1 MDVQIQE
8 QTLLPGAS
16 QNILMNAL
24 KNTRVSFV
32 LLLIIIIGIYI
43 GIFFLVGNNN
53 NITSNG
59 LTTNDSST
67 NMIIIVI
74 EVILWAMLIALVYV
88 NMMHYSDEN
97 VSFRTKMENL
107 FNTKL
112 AELEVHADKEKE
124 KEETKEEAKE
134 ETKEET
140 KCVNNGGS
148 TNDGNKEVFHFPDNV
163 HTYSEAQK
171 LCEKHGARLASY
183 DEIERAYNN
192 GANWCS
198 YGWSQEQMALFPTQ
212 KAIYNEL
219 KKIPGHEYDCGRPGI
234 NGGFFNEPKIKF
246 GVNCYGVKPKAN
258 KRDENYMHALNH
270 SPAIRDNVVTGGT
283 SSLKQQEPR
292 KIIAPFNRDKW
303 TAY

>member
-1 MDVQIQE
+1 MDVKIQE

-16 QNILMNAL
+16 QNVLMNAL

-53 NITSNG
+53 NITNNG
-59 LTTNDSST
+59 GLVTNDSST
-67 NMIIIVI
+67 NIMIIVI

-97 VSFRTKMENL
+97 VGFRTKMENL
-107 FNTKL
+107 FNTKI
-112 AELEVHADKEKE
+112 AELEVHADKEKKSKE
-124 KEETKEEAKE
+124 K
-134 ETKEET
+134 
-140 KCVNNGGS
+140 KCANNKSS

-258 KRDENYMHALNH
+258 ERDKNYMHALNH

-283 SSLKQQEPR
+283 SSLKEKEPR
-292 KIIAPFNRDKW
+292 KIIAPFNLDIW
-303 TAY
+303 TTY

>member
-1 MDVQIQE
+1 MDVRIQE
-8 QTLLPGAS
+8 QTHLPGAS
-16 QNILMNAL
+16 QNVLMNAL

-53 NITSNG
+53 NITNNG

-67 NMIIIVI
+67 NIMIIVI

-97 VSFRTKMENL
+97 VGFRTKMENL
-107 FNTKL
+107 FNTKM

-124 KEETKEEAKE
+124 TEEKETEEKETEEKECA
-134 ETKEET
+134 
-140 KCVNNGGS
+140 NNESS
-148 TNDGNKEVFHFPDNV
+148 TNDGNKEVFHFPDNL

-183 DEIERAYNN
+183 NEIERAYNN

-212 KAIYNEL
+212 KSIYNEL
-219 KKIPGHEYDCGRPGI
+219 KKIPGHEHDCGRPGI
-234 NGGFFNEPKIKF
+234 NGGYFKNKNIKF
-246 GVNCYGVKPKAN
+246 GVNCYSRTWN
-258 KRDENYMHALNH
+258 
-270 SPAIRDNVVTGGT
+270 I
-283 SSLKQQEPR
+283 SS
-292 KIIAPFNRDKW
+292 
-303 TAY
+303 